1 MPVTRRFKLRHAL
14 MGLLYLWV
22 LKLNF
27 DLLREARAS
36 SGVTL
41 LPAILLAWVAV
52 FIAGANI
59 ARWLDGANRY
69 RSVRIA
75 LILTALLSSA
85 LGIWMLWHYTV
96 FLFVGLVTLFQ
107 RPMELITLTLFGE
120 RLAAVLVALVTYFA
134 FAWLSLR
141 VAWEMLS
148 GRPDAVVERVL
159 GASGQPDLPRFTRM
173 PPLQGATFRRAA
185 QATKH
190 QVTAP
195 DSGPPGKQRYLRRP
209 PELTPTFDGTYERHG
224 PPVLL
229 GMGYAHGADPRKRE
243 ICEAIGWP
251 AFEWVL
257 RTQPSLQ
264 ELVMALEALPHLA
277 GAIDEDD
284 AEEARSWISRLGDH
298 PGQYVYT
305 PPYRDAMDR
314 APDVTV
320 RIAEVALR
328 CLIDWDRERAAAGGL
343 TPPRCESP
351 PARADRSAGSTC
363 GR

>member
-1 MPVTRRFKLRHAL
+1 MPAIRRFKLRHAL

-59 ARWLDGANRY
+59 ARWLDGASRY
-69 RSVRIA
+69 RPVRIV
-75 LILTALLSSA
+75 LIVTAGLSSV
-85 LGIWMLWHYTV
+85 LGVWMLWHYTV

-107 RPMELITLTLFGE
+107 RPMELITLALFGE
-120 RLAAVLVALVTYFA
+120 RLAAVLAALATYFA

-141 VAWEMLS
+141 VAWTMLT
-148 GRPDAVVERVL
+148 GRPDAVVDRVL
-159 GASGQPDLPRFTRM
+159 GVSARPDPPPFTRV
-173 PPLQGATFRRAA
+173 PPLQRAAFRRALR
-185 QATKH
+185 ATKH
-190 QVTAP
+190 QGAIP
-195 DSGPPGKQRYLRRP
+195 GSGPPGKQRYLRRP

-224 PPVLL
+224 PPVLQ

-243 ICEAIGWP
+243 TCQAIGWP

-257 RTQPSLQ
+257 RAQPSLQ

-277 GAIDEDD
+277 ASVDADD
-284 AEEARSWISRLGDH
+284 AAEARAWISKLADH
-298 PGQYVYT
+298 PGEYLHT
-305 PPYRDAMDR
+305 PSYRDEGDR
-314 APDVTV
+314 LPDVTV
-320 RIAEVALR
+320 RIADVAFQ
-328 CLIDWDRERAAAGGL
+328 CLMDWDR
-343 TPPRCESP
+343 
-351 PARADRSAGSTC
+351 ARAGVAGPLVD
-363 GR
+363 GRGCAA